1 MTFDPRAPKPPF
13 DFVPRKRTP
22 PVDKP
27 QLYGRFFGDLANCQK
42 LRDDIRDRAAYLHC
56 VGHLPSHLRPR
67 ANQILLQVSE
77 YFRRPTSLDGR
88 LGDRRLKE
96 DAIRDMKIKEHDMVQ
111 EVRERVSQGYRIQHS
126 RGLGTRCGFS
136 KVFMF
141 KNYPNQMMAEKI
153 TVTLSGAVKRGWD

>member
-13 DFVPRKRTP
+13 DFVPRKRTR
-22 PVDKP
+22 PVDKS
-27 QLYGRFFGDLANCQK
+27 QLYGRYFSDLANCQK

-67 ANQILLQVSE
+67 ANQILLQISE

-88 LGDRRLKE
+88 LGERRLKE
-96 DAIRDMKIKEHDMVQ
+96 EAIRDLRIYGHDMVK

-126 RGLGTRCGFS
+126 RGLGTRCGFG
-136 KVFMF
+136 KIFMF
-141 KNYPNQMMAEKI
+141 KNHPDQMTTEKI
-153 TVTLSGAVKRGWD
+153 TVTLSGAIKRGWD